1 MPACKPS
8 CPPPLGEP
16 LIELLDSLPSETYS
30 AKLERLLAKYNK
42 YKQIEEERK
51 TIGHLPLTDL
61 QQIEAGIQR
70 VLGF

>member
-1 MPACKPS
+1 MKAKLS
-8 CPPPLGEP
+8 ATVGEP
-16 LIELLDSLPSETYS
+16 LIELLDSLPSETHS
-30 AKLERLLAKYNK
+30 AKLERLLAK

-61 QQIEAGIQR
+61 QQIEAGIKR